1 MIITIKT
8 TSLIKNGDK
17 ILLIKEWSKKKN
29 GYFWNVVKGTFDPGK
44 DKGLIAS
51 AIREAREEVNLDI
64 IIENVLSIFEIN
76 KEDGFLLQINFIC
89 RPKEKVLAP
98 SLSKTYEENEEII
111 EYKWFNYKEF
121 KLLNE
126 SEIMDKRVAM
136 IVDDY
141 FSIQLTQSKYP
152 LSIIK
157 SVD

>member
-1 MIITIKT
+1 MIIIKT

-29 GYFWNVVKGTFDPGK
+29 GYFWNVVKGTFNPGK

-51 AIREAREEVNLDI
+51 AIREVKEEVNLDI
-64 IIENVLSIFEIN
+64 IIENILSIFERN
-76 KEDGFLLQINFIC
+76 KNDDFLLQVNFIC
-89 RPKEKVLAP
+89 QPKENSEP
-98 SLSKTYEENEEII
+98 FLSKSSEENEEII

-136 IVDDY
+136 IIDDY
-141 FSIQLTQSKYP
+141 FLVQLTQPKYP

-157 SVD
+157 GVN